1 MEVNMAS
8 QTTKTLLGYSLI
20 GLAGPISVLLWPYL
34 GAWTLLMLLPLVLAS
49 SWLTSVR
56 KDSSVMASDL
66 STDADADADDEVI
79 RDDDYKGP
87 TLEDELRLN
96 PAYSMI
102 PGNVHYRITA
112 TDHNPNSL

>member
-1 MEVNMAS
+1 MEVKMAS
-8 QTTKTLLGYSLI
+8 QTKKMLLGYSLI
-20 GLAGPISVLLWPYL
+20 GLAGPVCVFLWPYL
-34 GAWTLLMLLPLVLAS
+34 GAWTLLTLVPLVLAS

-56 KDSSVMASDL
+56 KDSRVMESDAF
-66 STDADADADDEVI
+66 TDADVDAADEAI